1 MNIQIPSHEK
11 IKEAFRQGEEAVVA
25 LFDEFGGQLIDLAQ
39 QLQKQS
45 DSIQELQAKLSKNS
59 KNSSKP
65 PSSDGYSK
73 QNRTTSLRKKSKKL
87 KGGQAGHKGETLKQ
101 SNHPDEVKTYDKTCC
116 DNCQASLEAV
126 EPSAVEERQVFD
138 IPAMKIVV
146 TAHQATVKICPEC
159 QTENKGDF
167 PEKVTRPVQYGDGVK
182 TVATY
187 FNNEHFI
194 PIARTAQIF
203 KDLYGQTLSEATIIG
218 ACKQLNQHIEPAR
231 KLVKQWLHQASV
243 LHCDETGLRVEGKLH
258 WLHSASTDKLT
269 DYEVHPKRG
278 KEGMDAAGILEGYQ
292 GKLVHDHWK
301 TYFAYD
307 ECEHIACNAHHLR
320 ELIYIEKQYQ
330 QPWAGEMAT
339 LLVEIKNA
347 IDNIKPEKNHLS
359 KGQLLAFEKRY
370 NRLIIQGLEK
380 NPLVV
385 VQVIEG
391 QPKKR
396 GKTKQ
401 TPAHNLLVRLRDFK
415 TGTLAFMHDFSI
427 PFDNNLAERDIRMVK
442 VKQKVSGGF
451 RTQDGAKEFASIRS
465 YISTARKN
473 SVSIFGALQDAFS
486 GNPFIPS
493 LQS

>member
-11 IKEAFRQGEEAVVA
+11 IKEAFLQGEDAVVT
-25 LFDEFGGQLIDLAQ
+25 LFDGFGDQLIDLAQ
-39 QLQKQS
+39 QLEKQS
-45 DSIQELQAKLSKNS
+45 KSIQELQGKLSKNS

-65 PSSDGYSK
+65 PSSDGYGK
-73 QNRTTSLRKKSKKL
+73 TNRTESLRPKGKKPN
-87 KGGQAGHKGETLKQ
+87 GGQKGHKGETLNKTDK
-101 SNHPDEVKTYDKTCC
+101 PDKVETHDKACC
-116 DNCQASLEAV
+116 EHCQASLEEV
-126 EPSAVEERQVFD
+126 EVSDVEERQVFD

-167 PEKVTRPVQYGDGVK
+167 PEKVTSPVQYGDGVK
-182 TVATY
+182 TVASY

-194 PIARTAQIF
+194 PVARTAQIF
-203 KDLYGQTLSEATIIG
+203 KDLYGQAPSEATIIE

-231 KLVKQWLHQASV
+231 EAIKEQLHQAPI
-243 LHCDETGLRVEGKLH
+243 LHSDETGLRVEGKLH

-269 DYEVHPKRG
+269 DYEVHEKRG

-301 TYFAYD
+301 TYFTYD

-330 QPWAGEMAT
+330 QAWAGELVT
-339 LLVEIKNA
+339 LLVEIKNTV
-347 IDNIKPEKNHLS
+347 DETKLEKNHLT
-359 KGQLLAFEKRY
+359 KEQLRVYEKRY
-370 NRLIIQGLEK
+370 DALITQGLEQ
-380 NPLVV
+380 NP
-385 VQVIEG
+385 VIIAKVIKG
-391 QPKKR
+391 QAKKR
-396 GKTKQ
+396 GRTKQ
-401 TPAHNLLVRLRDFK
+401 TPAYNLLIRLRDYK
-415 TGTLAFMHDFSI
+415 AGTLAFMHDFSV

-451 RTQDGAKEFASIRS
+451 RTQEGAKQFAAIRS

-473 SVSIFGALQDAFS
+473 SSYIWDNNDQQTIYAFTS
-486 GNPFIPS
+486 
-493 LQS
+493 